1 MNGHQRGTRSRA
13 LKDLVASYF
22 TPTRQYRQRLTSS
35 RMRSGT
41 YSIRS
46 MRGQCARSRMDGD
59 IDGGPRMPPPRSP
72 DDHSGHSGK
81 LLAAS
86 GAHHRA
92 VPTNAMASGPLSAES
107 DDTEEASPVTA
118 GAGRSSHRGCS
129 QPLFPV
135 HRFWYGWKM

>member
-72 DDHSGHSGK
+72 DDHSGYSGNC
-81 LLAAS
+81 S
-86 GAHHRA
+86 R
-92 VPTNAMASGPLSAES
+92 
-107 DDTEEASPVTA
+107 PVA
-118 GAGRSSHRGCS
+118 PAIE
-129 QPLFPV
+129 LFPHTPWRRV
-135 HRFWYGWKM
+135 R